1 MPITA
6 TLDNLTEEDLVKI
19 MTEPKNALVKQYQ
32 RLFEMDGVELK
43 FKDNSLTEIAKLA
56 IERETGARGL
66 RTIFEKILGD
76 VMFETPSDDTIS
88 AITVTKDCVVNGKK
102 PTISHNIKEPKELE
116 E

>member
-1 MPITA
+1 
-6 TLDNLTEEDLVKI
+6 

-56 IERETGARGL
+56 IERKTGARGL

-88 AITVTKDCVVNGKK
+88 AITVTKDCVEKGKK
-102 PTISHNIKEPKELE
+102 PTISHNVKEPKELAE
-116 E
+116 